1 MSQTITSTVNKKLAA
16 EINQK
21 IDNNKTFT
29 FLGKGGS
36 IPDGNGSFQDEI
48 VIQDNFPVST
58 VHVTLKNLTHT
69 WVGDLVVR
77 LHHLESDTVVDL
89 FRRPGQR
96 QFSSSG
102 YCNDLNGDYS
112 FNNKS
117 RKNFESAAAE
127 HAVIPSGNYAPA
139 QPLSVL
145 DGLPSSGTW
154 RLIINDCAA
163 GDSGSL
169 DSWSLA
175 IGGE

>member
-1 MSQTITSTVNKKLAA
+1 MSNTITSTVNQKLTA
-16 EINQK
+16 EIAQK
-21 IDNNKTFT
+21 IDNNKVFT

-36 IPDGNGSFQDEI
+36 IPDGSGSFQDEI
-48 VIQDNFPVST
+48 VIKDNFPVSS
-58 VHVTLKNLTHT
+58 VDVTLKNLTHT

-77 LHHLESDTVVDL
+77 LHHVESDTVVDL

-112 FNNKS
+112 FNNNS
-117 RKNFESAAAE
+117 RKNFEAAAAE
-127 HAVIPSGNYAPA
+127 YAVIPSGNYAAA

-145 DGLPSSGTW
+145 GGLPSAGTW

-163 GDSGSL
+163 GDSGCL
-169 DSWSLA
+169 GSWSLA
-175 IGGE
+175 IGK